1 MYIRRAGGVL
11 YTFVEQVG
19 CCTFVEQ
26 VGCCTFVEQVRCC
39 TFVEQVGCCTFEK
52 IWSLFSPSCLIVRLR
67 RLHTLHLTC
76 VAVGS
81 IALADVQTATFRQG
95 INLNTRYST
104 L

>member
-1 MYIRRAGGVL
+1 MYIRRAGGVLYIRRAGGVL
-11 YTFVEQVG
+11 YTFVEQV
-19 CCTFVEQ
+19 
-26 VGCCTFVEQVRCC
+26 RCC
-39 TFVEQVGCCTFEK
+39 TFEH